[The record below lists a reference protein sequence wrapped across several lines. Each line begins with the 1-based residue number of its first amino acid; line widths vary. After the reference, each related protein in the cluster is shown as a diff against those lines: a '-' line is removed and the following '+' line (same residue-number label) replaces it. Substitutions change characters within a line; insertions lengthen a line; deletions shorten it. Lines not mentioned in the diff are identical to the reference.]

1 MNPFYFLAALVVAL
15 LVAVVVAGV
24 RGGAAERRSMIG
36 VRADVADRQQTLLAR
51 LADLEFEYQTG
62 KIGEEEYQELKSP
75 LAKAALQARDEL
87 DGSGSP
93 AAVDR
98 GGERDSAT

>member
-1 MNPFYFLAALVVAL
+1 MNPFYFLGALVLALVVAVIL
-15 LVAVVVAGV
+15 AGV

-36 VRADVADRQQTLLAR
+36 DHADPADRQQALLAG

-62 KIGEEEYQELKSP
+62 KIGEEEYRELKSL
-75 LAKAALQARDEL
+75 LAKAALEARAEL
-87 DGSGSP
+87 EGASSP
-93 AAVDR
+93 LGVDR

>member
-1 MNPFYFLAALVVAL
+1 MNPFYFLAALVLAL
-15 LVAVVVAGV
+15 LVAVVIAGV

-36 VRADVADRQQTLLAR
+36 DRADPADRQQALIAR

-62 KIGEEEYQELKSP
+62 KIGEEEYRELKSP
-75 LAKAALQARDEL
+75 LAKAALQARAEL
-87 DGSGSP
+87 EGSGSP
-93 AAVDR
+93 EEVDR